1 MGVVMQLRF
10 AVAASSI
17 ALALPLGSVSAQ
29 STTPPAQ
36 TTAQSAQ
43 STTPATARWE
53 FSVGV
58 DPTAFDL
65 NTPEP
70 GINARMVANLT
81 RSWQSGNS
89 RWARH
94 ISLMVGGDAPHDA
107 SQGIPSLW
115 GLPSQCACSMHI
127 SRRYAGLTAG
137 ASYDLFRVSR
147 FTPYLTGGT
156 GLYYSGFRRS
166 IDGVLTPS
174 ELAVYGRNFSWN
186 DFSVGANAGLGVKVR
201 LGSHELFIEQ
211 MLHDFSVRRDYRAG
225 AIAPLNVGI
234 RF

>member
-1 MGVVMQLRF
+1 MQLRF
-10 AVAASSI
+10 AVSVSSL
-17 ALALPLGSVSAQ
+17 ALALPLASVSAQ
-29 STTPPAQ
+29 SYTPSAQ
-36 TTAQSAQ
+36 TTSPSEQ
-43 STTPATARWE
+43 STTPATARWS
-53 FSVGV
+53 FSLGV

-65 NTPEP
+65 NPPGP

-107 SQGIPSLW
+107 PLGVPSLF
-115 GLPSQCACSMHI
+115 GLPECACSMHI
-127 SRRYAGLTAG
+127 LRRYAGLTAG
-137 ASYDLFRVSR
+137 VSYDLFRVSR
-147 FTPYLTGGT
+147 FTPYLSGGT
-156 GLYYSGFRRS
+156 GLYYSGFSRS

-174 ELAVYGRNFSWN
+174 ELAVYGRHFSRN
-186 DFSVGANAGLGVKVR
+186 DFSLGMNAGLGLKVR

-211 MLHDFSVRRDYRAG
+211 MLHTFDVAPRQWG
-225 AIAPLNVGI
+225 GGIAPLNIGI

>member
-1 MGVVMQLRF
+1 MHIRYVV
-10 AVAASSI
+10 AISSLAI
-17 ALALPLGSVSAQ
+17 ALPLASIA
-29 STTPPAQ
+29 AQ
-36 TTAQSAQ
+36 TTTPSAQ
-43 STTPATARWE
+43 TTTPEPAKWS
-53 FSVGV
+53 FSLGA
-58 DPTAFDL
+58 DSRYFDL

-94 ISLMVGGDAPHDA
+94 ISLMVGADAPRDA
-107 SQGIPSLW
+107 QPGIPSLF
-115 GLPSQCACSMHI
+115 GLPQCVCSMHV

-137 ASYDLFRVSR
+137 ASYDLFRFSR
-147 FTPYLTGGT
+147 FTPYLSGGT

-174 ELAVYGRNFSWN
+174 ELAFYGRGLSRN
-186 DFSVGANAGLGVKVR
+186 DFSLGVNAGLGLKVR

-211 MLHDFSVRRDYRAG
+211 MLHRFDIGGRTSVY
-225 AIAPLNVGI
+225 PLNIGI

>member
-1 MGVVMQLRF
+1 MQLRF
-10 AVAASSI
+10 AVAVSSI
-17 ALALPLGSVSAQ
+17 ALALPLASVSAQ

-36 TTAQSAQ
+36 TTAPSAQ
-43 STTPATARWE
+43 STTPATARWS
-53 FSVGV
+53 FSLGA

-107 SQGIPSLW
+107 SQGLPSLF
-115 GLPSQCACSMHI
+115 GLPQCACSMHL

-147 FTPYLTGGT
+147 FTPYLSGGT
-156 GLYYSGFRRS
+156 GLYYSEFGRS
-166 IDGVLTPS
+166 TDGVLTS
-174 ELAVYGRNFSWN
+174 ADLAFWGRDFSRNNFSLG
-186 DFSVGANAGLGVKVR
+186 VNAGLGLKVR
-201 LGSHELFIEQ
+201 LGLHELFIEQ
-211 MLHDFSVRRDYRAG
+211 MLHDFDVYPRHWGG

>member
-1 MGVVMQLRF
+1 MGVIMQLRF
-10 AVAASSI
+10 VVAISSL
-17 ALALPLGSVSAQ
+17 ALALPLASVSG
-29 STTPPAQ
+29 Q
-36 TTAQSAQ
+36 TTASSGQT
-43 STTPATARWE
+43 STPEPAKWS
-53 FSVGV
+53 FSLGV

-107 SQGIPSLW
+107 PQGIPSLF
-115 GLPSQCACSMHI
+115 GLPQCVCSMHI

-137 ASYDLFRVSR
+137 ASYDLFRASR

-156 GLYYSGFRRS
+156 GLYYREFGRS
-166 IDGVLTPS
+166 TDGVLTPG
-174 ELAVYGRNFSWN
+174 ELAVYGRDFTSNNFSLG
-186 DFSVGANAGLGVKVR
+186 VNAGLGLKIR

-211 MLHDFSVRRDYRAG
+211 MLHDFNVRDHYG
-225 AIAPLNVGI
+225 WVAIAPLNIGI

>member
-1 MGVVMQLRF
+1 MGVIMQLRF
-10 AVAASSI
+10 AVAVRSI
-17 ALALPLGSVSAQ
+17 AIALPLASVSAQ
-29 STTPPAQ
+29 TTTPSEQ
-36 TTAQSAQ
+36 TTTTSAQ

-53 FSVGV
+53 FSLGV

-107 SQGIPSLW
+107 SQGLPSLF
-115 GLPSQCACSMHI
+115 GLPQCACSMHL

-147 FTPYLTGGT
+147 FTPYLSGGT
-156 GLYYSGFRRS
+156 GLYYSEFGRS
-166 IDGVLTPS
+166 TDGALTPG
-174 ELAVYGRNFSWN
+174 EIAVYGRDFTSNNFSLG
-186 DFSVGANAGLGVKVR
+186 VNAGLGLKVR
-201 LGSHELFIEQ
+201 FGSHELFIEQ
-211 MLHDFSVRRDYRAG
+211 MVHDFNVRPRYGSV
-225 AIAPLNVGI
+225 AIAPLNIGI